1 MPLTVESSGEIV
13 AKIPRLPDGLYEP
26 LRNPLYTVD
35 ELMKG
40 WDSAKKSLDERISDL
55 SLFDKEALAVLIFD
69 VGAGD

>member
-1 MPLTVESSGEIV
+1 MVAPGSFACSRKSGFKQEGEANMPLTVESSGEIV

-40 WDSAKKSLDERISDL
+40 WDSAKKS
-55 SLFDKEALAVLIFD
+55 
-69 VGAGD
+69 